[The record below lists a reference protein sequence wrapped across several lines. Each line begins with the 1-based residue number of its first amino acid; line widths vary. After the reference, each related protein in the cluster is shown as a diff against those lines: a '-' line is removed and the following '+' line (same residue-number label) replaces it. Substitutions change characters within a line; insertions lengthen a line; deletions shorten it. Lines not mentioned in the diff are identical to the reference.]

1 MGRYKD
7 MRSAI
12 VTVLEAV
19 QLAGADAF
27 AEVSTNPTNKFSG
40 YPAATVVPAEVGSE
54 FHTNNQN
61 TREYGFNIYLHYPVK
76 QGWSTA
82 VDVMIDLLDA
92 CMDALD
98 QNFDLNGT
106 TDFLRAVPGEWDIDQ
121 SSEDLVLLATIHAI
135 AVKDVDV

>member
-7 MRSAI
+7 MRGAI
-12 VTVLEAV
+12 VSILGGV
-19 QLAGADAF
+19 QLAGTTAF
-27 AEVSTNPTNKFSG
+27 EEVSTNPTSKFSG

-54 FHTNNQN
+54 FHTNDQN

-82 VDVMIDLLDA
+82 IDVMIDLLDA
-92 CMDALD
+92 TLDALD

-106 TDFLRAVPGEWDIDQ
+106 TDFLRAVPSQWDIDQ